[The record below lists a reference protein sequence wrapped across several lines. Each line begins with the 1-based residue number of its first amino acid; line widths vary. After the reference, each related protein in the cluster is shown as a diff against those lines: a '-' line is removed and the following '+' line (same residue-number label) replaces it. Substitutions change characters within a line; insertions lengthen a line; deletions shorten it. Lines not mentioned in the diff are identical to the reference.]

1 VQVSSQENIERGGAY
16 ELASDLS
23 RRDGRPPTEGEG
35 DARGEGTLM
44 EIPAMLAFDTD
55 QTWPAE
61 VGRIFLTTRPPA
73 DSRVPGE
80 EEASGYW

>member
-1 VQVSSQENIERGGAY
+1 
-16 ELASDLS
+16 
-23 RRDGRPPTEGEG
+23 
-35 DARGEGTLM
+35 
-44 EIPAMLAFDTD
+44 MLAFDTD